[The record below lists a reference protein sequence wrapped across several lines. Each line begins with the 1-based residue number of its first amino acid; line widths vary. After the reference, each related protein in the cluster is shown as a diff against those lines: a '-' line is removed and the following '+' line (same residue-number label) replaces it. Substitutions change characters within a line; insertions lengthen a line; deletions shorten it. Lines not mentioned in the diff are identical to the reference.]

1 MYQSYSQTNI
11 FYWINSSRKGILHR
25 NSHAERLE
33 VTNRGS
39 DVENVDII
47 KGRYYQRSILSKVNI
62 IKGRYYQRSI
72 LSKVDIIKGQYYQRS
87 ILSNVDIIKGQYY
100 QRGGGVEQSEVTK
113 GLIRRR
119 IVGWGVSRHFQQY
132 FSCIVVV
139 SFIGGGNRCDHR
151 KPPTCPKSQTNCIT

>member
-11 FYWINSSRKGILHR
+11 IYWINSSRKGILHR
-25 NSHAERLE
+25 NSHAEGLE

-47 KGRYYQRSILSKVNI
+47 KGRYYQRSILS
-62 IKGRYYQRSI
+62 
-72 LSKVDIIKGQYYQRS
+72 
-87 ILSNVDIIKGQYY
+87 NVDIIKGRYY

-119 IVGWGVSRHFQQY
+119 IEG
-132 FSCIVVV
+132 
-139 SFIGGGNRCDHR
+139 
-151 KPPTCPKSQTNCIT
+151 

>member
-11 FYWINSSRKGILHR
+11 IYWINSSRKGILHR

-47 KGRYYQRSILSKVNI
+47 KGRYYQRSILSKV
-62 IKGRYYQRSI
+62 
-72 LSKVDIIKGQYYQRS
+72 DIIKGQYYQRS
-87 ILSNVDIIKGQYY
+87 ILSNVDIIKGRYY

-119 IVGWGVSRHFQQY
+119 IEGWGVSHHFQQY

-139 SFIGGGNRCDHR
+139 SFIGGGNRCGHR
-151 KPPTCPKSQTNCIT
+151 KPPTCRKSQTNCIT